1 MEYQARK
8 VVCQIGEEEFA
19 FPVEHI
25 TGIEKPQPITKVP
38 NTAEHIRGV
47 TNIRGE
53 VTPLLDLRSY
63 LLKKD
68 DSLENDYKILLAHV
82 GDIKIG
88 LIVDKANEV
97 MDIPEDTLETV
108 QVEGNEGDQAVQVAK
123 IDNRLIILLDIDYML
138 QEMDEEM
145 LGKIKMMV

>member
-1 MEYQARK
+1 METQARK

-38 NTAEHIRGV
+38 NTAEHIKGV

-63 LLKKD
+63 LLKREATLD
-68 DSLENDYKILLAHV
+68 EDYKILLAQV
-82 GDIKIG
+82 GEIKIG

-97 MDIPEDTLETV
+97 LDIPEDLLESVT
-108 QVEGNEGDQAVQVAK
+108 VEGNENERSIQVAK
-123 IDNRLIILLDIDYML
+123 MENRLIILLDIDYML
-138 QEMDEEM
+138 NEMDAET
-145 LGKIKMMV
+145 LGKLKTMV